1 MKINI
6 EINDGELIHIWEG
19 SGAQIMVSKEETK
32 TLTSFT
38 SADDAISALYLA
50 GHKTAARKLH
60 AVNKEAADHWQRLR
74 ADYPAIERA
83 AQ

>member
-1 MKINI
+1 MRINL

-19 SGAQIMVSKEETK
+19 LGAQIMVSKEETK

-38 SADDAISALYLA
+38 SIDDAISALYLA

-60 AVNKEAADHWQRLR
+60 ATNKEG
-74 ADYPAIERA
+74 EK
-83 AQ
+83 